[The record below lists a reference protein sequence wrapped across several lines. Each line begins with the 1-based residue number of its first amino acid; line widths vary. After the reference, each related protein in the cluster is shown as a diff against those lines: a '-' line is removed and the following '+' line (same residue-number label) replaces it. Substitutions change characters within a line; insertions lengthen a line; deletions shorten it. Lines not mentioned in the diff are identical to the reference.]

1 MAKKQVDVNEDM
13 LKDIIAGDVPV
24 FKKGMID
31 RCEKPSGTP
40 PAQEDGDSFVPSA
53 EGPEDKPSGD
63 MAERRKNAGNGKVRT
78 KRNEPSNYRERF
90 LACNTASNRAHVYL
104 DRDMFER
111 IKRFLP
117 VIAPRTSISGY
128 ICNILEDHLDRYRDE
143 IKEMYD
149 NEIHN
154 QNIF

>member
-31 RCEKPSGTP
+31 KREESTGRP
-40 PAQEDGDSFVPSA
+40 PAHDDGDLSVPSA
-53 EGPEDKPSGD
+53 EEPEDKPSGN
-63 MAERRKNAGNGKVRT
+63 MPEGRKNTGNGRGRP

-90 LACNTASNRAHVYL
+90 LVCNTASNRAHVYL

-117 VIAPRTSISGY
+117 VIAPGTSISGY
-128 ICNILEDHLDRYRDE
+128 ICNILEDHMDRYRDE

-149 NEIHN
+149 NEFHN

>member
-1 MAKKQVDVNEDM
+1 MAKKQVDVNEEM

-24 FKKGMID
+24 FKKEMID
-31 RCEKPSGTP
+31 KCEKPSGIP
-40 PAQEDGDSFVPSA
+40 PAHEEEDSSVPSA
-53 EGPEDKPSGD
+53 EEPEDKPSGN
-63 MAERRKNAGNGKVRT
+63 MAERRKVTGNGKARPR
-78 KRNEPSNYRERF
+78 RNEPSNYRERF

-104 DRDMFER
+104 NRDMFER

-149 NEIHN
+149 NEFHN